1 MTTNQAKPL
10 PQDLE
15 RALLVGRVWRSGA
28 QEGPAVVAVRGGRMV
43 DITRHAPTVS
53 ELFER
58 DDLLAIARDAEG
70 EDLGDAAALV
80 QAALTGQPGANGIQL
95 LAPCDLQAIKAA
107 AHRDHG

>member
-15 RALLVGRVWRSGA
+15 RALLVGRGWRSGP
-28 QEGPAVVAVRGGRMV
+28 QEGPAVVAGRRGRMV

-58 DDLLAIARDAEG
+58 ADLLAVARDAEG

-80 QAALTGQPGANGIQL
+80 DAAQNGQPGPNGIRL
-95 LAPCDLQAIKAA
+95 LAPCDLQAI
-107 AHRDHG
+107 